1 MTFFSKG
8 LPLRIDT
15 KNARMLTLELDEKEI
30 CAEYD
35 DEAVAVAVAVQAM
48 RTLEIDVSHVLP
60 KHAHYGAIIVDNS
73 Q

>member
-35 DEAVAVAVAVQAM
+35 DEAVAVQAM

-60 KHAHYGAIIVDNS
+60 KHAHHGAIIVDNS